1 MLAKVAAGNAAQNF
15 VFSLNK
21 VDQVDGSGVGVQGSG
36 KRGEDASRVPSVGEE
51 IREDF
56 SNRIARTLGLK
67 ERPDVFLISALRPG
81 QYDLPRLRQMLA
93 RQKSDDVVRKSKEL
107 AVRRQDGSLLQW
119 LGEQRL
125 DERAARLGRLQQE
138 AEELMATRVGEPL
151 LEEAIPRLLDDPANR
166 LALTDEVLRERV
178 ARWPLVNLVHTLLS
192 PLLAVWRSNVGAS
205 ARGGL
210 GPGGA
215 EALVEAYLDGAG
227 GAGGRGVAALVQTTF
242 AQLRQAQPAV
252 AGLYRDNR
260 LWEDMPAELAS
271 GELRRTLAGTVE
283 RQRAAAVQRLAGRG
297 GVIAPLFRWLLTIGA
312 LLWFPLV
319 QPILEGMLSLPDLGL
334 NLWTDGRK
342 LAALIVGVL
351 SGAALLRNV
360 TFLIIWFT
368 VIWLALRWSTQRRVA
383 RLLGRW
389 RSADYPNESLNLT
402 TQALR
407 WMDGL
412 LAPLRA
418 GRERTDDLLKRAQA
432 LGMTDRLRTEAAGSM

>member
-1 MLAKVAAGNAAQNF
+1 V
-15 VFSLNK
+15 
-21 VDQVDGSGVGVQGSG
+21 
-36 KRGEDASRVPSVGEE
+36 
-51 IREDF
+51 
-56 SNRIARTLGLK
+56 
-67 ERPDVFLISALRPG
+67 
-81 QYDLPRLRQMLA
+81 RQ
-93 RQKSDDVVRKSKEL
+93 SKEL

-138 AEELMATRVGEPL
+138 AEELMAGRVGGPL
-151 LEEAIPRLLDDPANR
+151 LEEAIPGVLDDPANR

-192 PLLAVWRSNVGAS
+192 PLLAVWRTNVGAS
-205 ARGGL
+205 TRGGL
-210 GPGGA
+210 GARGA
-215 EALVEAYLDGAG
+215 EALVEAYLDGTG
-227 GAGGRGVAALVQTTF
+227 GAGGRGVASLVQTTF

-260 LWEDMPAELAS
+260 LWEDMPAELAA

-383 RLLGRW
+383 RLLSRW
-389 RSADYPNESLNLT
+389 RSADYPDESLNLT

-412 LAPLRA
+412 LEPLRS
-418 GRERTDDLLKRAQA
+418 GRERTDDLVKRAKA
-432 LGMTDRLRTEAAGSM
+432 LGMTAGGARQTQEAGSM